1 MVKKNLFYRSI
12 EDAAKRLLLD
22 IKAWGIKL
30 PEQMNWVHI
39 NTGAGD
45 TVCFILNDLLNREL
59 IRLNF
64 RFENPSM
71 NNII

>member
-1 MVKKNLFYRSI
+1 VKKNLLYKSV
-12 EDAAKRLLLD
+12 EESAKKLLIDLR
-22 IKAWGIKL
+22 AWGIKL
-30 PEQMNWVHI
+30 PDQMTWVHI

-64 RFENPSM
+64 KFETPSFEVTLQ
-71 NNII
+71 